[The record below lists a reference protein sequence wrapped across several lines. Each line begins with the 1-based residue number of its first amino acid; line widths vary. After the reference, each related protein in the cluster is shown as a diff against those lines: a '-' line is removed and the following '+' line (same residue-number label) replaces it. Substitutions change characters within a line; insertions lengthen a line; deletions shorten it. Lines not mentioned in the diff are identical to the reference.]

1 MWLALLIGVAPCAD
15 RGERIGLGAF
25 AVTEGLALGA
35 LGAGMTAGD
44 NPALAV
50 GFVAGGLV
58 LGASGIV
65 LAALWDCP
73 PKSLPT
79 MAAAGALLGTSTAIL
94 LTVDSNQNN
103 LKHDNPSTNALAA
116 NLVATAFFSALSA
129 LEPEH
134 TGTILP
140 GYGLGVML
148 GLSTGQ
154 RPLVGAVSGLGL
166 GLLAHFID
174 AKLRWG
180 AATWYAIA
188 GFAVLGGL
196 VGVTAGGYYSYKT
209 RDPNCDCGYSSTPV
223 YVGLV
228 AGELV
233 GAAGGA
239 LLFGREEVAPA
250 PGGLALRF

>member
-1 MWLALLIGVAPCAD
+1 MWLALLIAVSPCAD

-25 AVTEGLALGA
+25 SLTEGLAVGL
-35 LGAGMTAGD
+35 LGAGGTSGD

-50 GFVAGGLV
+50 GFIAGGAA
-58 LGASGIV
+58 LGIGGIV

-79 MAAAGALLGTSTAIL
+79 LAAAGALLGTSTAVL
-94 LTVDSNQNN
+94 LTVDANQQH
-103 LKHDNPSTNALAA
+103 LRHDNPSTAALAA
-116 NLVATAFFSALSA
+116 NLVGTAFFSAVSA
-129 LEPEH
+129 LEPER

-166 GLLAHFID
+166 GLLAPFID

-180 AATWYAIA
+180 AAAWYGIT

-196 VGVTAGGYYSYKT
+196 VGVTAGGYYAWKT
-209 RDPNCDCGYSSTPV
+209 RDPFCDCAYKSTPV
-223 YVGLV
+223 FVGLV
-228 AGELV
+228 AGELL

-239 LLFGREEVAPA
+239 LLFGREEGAPV